1 MNKRY
6 ISFKNKENGRRE
18 TFNKAVEIYKKY
30 TREELGITYNALMNA
45 LSKNKK
51 YENEN
56 FVIAY
61 KERVK
66 TEWKKARD
74 MKFDEY
80 LKLEKMK
87 HYRKKPRQP
96 ERELQE
102 ACVRWF
108 RLQYPKLVIFAV
120 PNGGSRNLYEA
131 RNMKESGT
139 LAGVADLVIVGN
151 GGKVLFVEMKA
162 GRNKQGDNQI
172 LFQKNVERLGHKYVI
187 CRSIEGFKK
196 EVDLWV

>member
-1 MNKRY
+1 
-6 ISFKNKENGRRE
+6 
-18 TFNKAVEIYKKY
+18 
-30 TREELGITYNALMNA
+30 
-45 LSKNKK
+45 
-51 YENEN
+51 
-56 FVIAY
+56 
-61 KERVK
+61 
-66 TEWKKARD
+66 

-87 HYRKKPRQP
+87 HHRKKPRQP

-162 GRNKQGDNQI
+162 GRNKQEDNQI
-172 LFQKNVERLGHKYVI
+172 LFQKNVERLGHRYVI